1 MTRQQVSAVVQA
13 MMELLAQAVG
23 KALIVSS
30 SVKKE
35 DGDQTVL
42 LNVAAVSMVL
52 RVTER
57 PVNVTFVRLDIF
69 CLYVRNRAA
78 LINGEKTASIRAFV
92 AMMNPAIGKR
102 VLVPMTSA
110 LRDTRG
116 SLVTRRVS
124 MEHGDQT
131 VMERVVLV

>member
-57 PVNVTFVRLDIF
+57 PVNATFVRSGTF
-69 CLYVRNRAA
+69 CLYVKNHAI
-78 LINGEKTASIRAFV
+78 LINGEKIVSTRAFV

-102 VLVPMTSA
+102 VLVPTMSA
-110 LRDTRG
+110 QRDTRG
-116 SLVTRRVS
+116 SLAIRLVS
-124 MEHGDQT
+124 MEHGGQT